1 MYVPSFRLRV
11 GIMAFF
17 MIIQALSHLGGHPID
32 SRLGSNRE
40 AASNKRG
47 HEVLRETGTLLHTH
61 SCISNLCL
69 HLISAHIL
77 QDNRDPNAQC
87 DYRLTQEAVNQVRI
101 KSTER

>member
-1 MYVPSFRLRV
+1 
-11 GIMAFF
+11 MAFF
-17 MIIQALSHLGGHPID
+17 MIVQALSHLGGHPID

-77 QDNRDPNAQC
+77 QDNRDPSAQC

-101 KSTER
+101 KYTER